1 MERVKLFSKTGL
13 FEKRNIGVK
22 VVTEKIE
29 DKK

>member
-13 FEKRNIGVK
+13 FEKRNISVK